1 MIIENKG
8 LMIIFQKQEE
18 MKIIIITKYSAFSNF
33 KNYTN
38 NKNRNKKINKIP
50 LKNRR
55 KNNINIKIENEIN
68 ENNNMK
74 IVNKIKINKACLY
87 FCFFYAR
94 KRKNLD
100 NLLLD
105 EGINIIY
112 EKLDVLN
119 VFDKIYKVDQTLEKV
134 EENELFEVMSNE
146 CKIKLLSI
154 NNNYK

>member
-1 MIIENKG
+1 
-8 LMIIFQKQEE
+8 
-18 MKIIIITKYSAFSNF
+18 
-33 KNYTN
+33 
-38 NKNRNKKINKIP
+38 
-50 LKNRR
+50 
-55 KNNINIKIENEIN
+55 
-68 ENNNMK
+68 MK
-74 IVNKIKINKACLY
+74 IVNKIKINKTCLY
-87 FCFFYAR
+87 FCFFIAR